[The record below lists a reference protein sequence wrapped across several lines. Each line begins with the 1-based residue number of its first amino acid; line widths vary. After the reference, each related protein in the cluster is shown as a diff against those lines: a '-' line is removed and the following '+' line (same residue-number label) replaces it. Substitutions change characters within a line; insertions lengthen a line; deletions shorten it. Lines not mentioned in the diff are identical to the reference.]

1 MSDSFQLSKSPYWTC
16 MPLKFIILLFI
27 KHCNKTYSTFNQ
39 QLLLFLKS
47 LEIYCWF
54 LFIVS
59 YLLWVHILLILHQR
73 PPLGLISHKE
83 ASFADGMRQG
93 TTSDPSLG
101 ATSRR
106 PAFPSSM
113 DPVLGLKPRAGAFC
127 HHGNPNTYAFFCF
140 FVCLSLTV
148 FPTSWDSSDVL

>member
-1 MSDSFQLSKSPYWTC
+1 

-27 KHCNKTYSTFNQ
+27 KHCDQTYSTFNQ
-39 QLLLFLKS
+39 QLFLFLKS

-83 ASFADGMRQG
+83 ASFADGMRRG
-93 TTSDPSLG
+93 TTSDHCQSWSNIQTSSFPIFHGPSVRSQTQSWSIL
-101 ATSRR
+101 SRWKTQFLLMR
-106 PAFPSSM
+106 
-113 DPVLGLKPRAGAFC
+113 
-127 HHGNPNTYAFFCF
+127 FCF
-140 FVCLSLTV
+140 FVCLSLAV